1 MKTRLLIIA
10 GIILFLIGIS
20 AVAYVIYGDS
30 DLKMNVEEILL
41 LVFGLMVPGMIIS
54 GIGVMLEF
62 SKKKWG

>member
-1 MKTRLLIIA
+1 MKTRLLIIT

-20 AVAYVIYGDS
+20 IVAYVIFGDS
-30 DLKMNVEEILL
+30 EIKMNVEETLL

-54 GIGVMLEF
+54 GIGVSLEF